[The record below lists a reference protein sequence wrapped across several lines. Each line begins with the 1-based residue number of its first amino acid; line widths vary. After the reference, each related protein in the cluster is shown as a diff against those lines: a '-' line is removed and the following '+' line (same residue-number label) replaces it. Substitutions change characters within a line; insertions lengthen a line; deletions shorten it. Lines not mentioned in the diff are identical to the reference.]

1 MMKVYGLDRVS
12 LSYKSSQIYFV
23 CALWN
28 GEIFHLSLWVEKN
41 LNLFIF
47 SLTNQLCE
55 LKSRVILSQRL
66 RNVFFLGQIISSIVK

>member
-28 GEIFHLSLWVEKN
+28 GEIFHLSLWVGKN

-47 SLTNQLCE
+47 SYKNKLWE
-55 LKSRVILSQRL
+55 LKSRVNLSQRL
-66 RNVFFLGQIISSIVK
+66 RNVFYWVKISSIVK